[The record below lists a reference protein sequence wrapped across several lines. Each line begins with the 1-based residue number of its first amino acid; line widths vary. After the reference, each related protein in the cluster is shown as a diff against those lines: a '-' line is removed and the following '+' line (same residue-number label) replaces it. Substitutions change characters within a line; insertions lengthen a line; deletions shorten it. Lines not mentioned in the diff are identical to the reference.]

1 MPEGFNL
8 KNLQNIDTFTPN
20 PWKTSPKNLATWYL
34 IKDTMYVTPN
44 VDMILRQIRK
54 DQATSRAGLPDL
66 SSMTELYAALNR
78 WSTTGVKLI
87 CQPNPWK
94 DNYVLNVTQKLP
106 FGNNLSMSM
115 FSKYEGDYLVYISK
129 EELMP
134 LIPLLKNL
142 MTDEMVKTIVE
153 QSGGMLK
160 EDVVRKLPDWIAGA
174 QYFDVGLFFN
184 KQ

>member
-1 MPEGFNL
+1 MAF
-8 KNLQNIDTFTPN
+8 FTPN

-44 VDMILRQIRK
+44 VDMIL
-54 DQATSRAGLPDL
+54 
-66 SSMTELYAALNR
+66 
-78 WSTTGVKLI
+78 
-87 CQPNPWK
+87 
-94 DNYVLNVTQKLP
+94 
-106 FGNNLSMSM
+106 LSMSM

-142 MTDEMVKTIVE
+142 MTDEMVETIVE